1 MPRRMA
7 NAEFRNHQW
16 LHRFDDHIA
25 PLNRLVDELCNGGKV
40 PYIAPIYGGINSKL
54 LSILRDPGP
63 KTQLQDN
70 GSGFLCLENDD
81 ATAEKMCELIAEAGI
96 DVSEIVTWNAY
107 PWYINRAPNAA
118 EIKAGIEPL
127 KKLIDLL
134 PNLQVVILHGGT
146 AHNSWK
152 RLTRSFPNIVEER
165 RLCIIE
171 TYHTSRQA
179 FWHPDEEVR
188 EARRQHLR
196 DSLHRAAFI
205 LHETEMPNH
214 RKQR

>member
-1 MPRRMA
+1 MA

-16 LHRFDDHIA
+16 LHRFDAHIA
-25 PLNRLVDELCNGGKV
+25 PLNRLVDEICNGGKV
-40 PYIAPIYGGINSKL
+40 PYIAPIYGGINAKL

-63 KTQLQDN
+63 KTQLEDN

-96 DVSEIVTWNAY
+96 DVSEVVPWNAY

-118 EIKAGIEPL
+118 EIKTGIDPL
-127 KKLIDLL
+127 KELIELL
-134 PNLQVVILHGGT
+134 PNLKVVILHGGT

-152 RLTRSFPNIVEER
+152 GLIRSFPHIVEER
-165 RLCIIE
+165 GLCVIE

-179 FWHPDEEVR
+179 FWHPDENVR
-188 EARRQHLR
+188 EARRLHLR
-196 DSLHRAAFI
+196 DSLRRAASI
-205 LHETEMPNH
+205 LHETEMPN
-214 RKQR
+214 RPLDTDRG

>member
-1 MPRRMA
+1 M
-7 NAEFRNHQW
+7 RNYQW
-16 LHRFDDHIA
+16 LRRFDGHIA
-25 PLNRLVDELCNGGKV
+25 PLNMLVDELCGAGKV
-40 PYIAPIYGGINSKL
+40 PYIAPIYGGINAKL

-63 KTQLQDN
+63 KTQLEDN
-70 GSGFLCLENDD
+70 GSGFLCLENND

-96 DVSEIVTWNAY
+96 DVSEMVTWNAY

-134 PNLQVVILHGGT
+134 PNLQVVILHGGA

-152 RLTRSFPNIVEER
+152 RLTRSFPNIVEDR
-165 RLCIIE
+165 RLYVIE

-179 FWHPDEEVR
+179 FWHREEEVR
-188 EARRQHLR
+188 EARRRHLR
-196 DSLHRAAFI
+196 DSLHEAASI
-205 LHETEMPNH
+205 LHGTVDVPA
-214 RKQR
+214 